1 MIASIRRIAGNAAS
15 IFINT
20 VVNRAT
26 TFVLYALI
34 ARHLGAHEFG
44 QLSLALTLF
53 YTFQVFAAAGLST
66 LITREVAKDRT
77 KTDQYL
83 VNGSMVVIV
92 SSLLSITALLLFV
105 WLMNYSLDTGAVILL
120 MSLGLLPY
128 ALSAICEA
136 VFQAW
141 EMMHYIAYANMSV
154 NIAKVGLGFL
164 ALASGYGL
172 YGLVLLLVASHVT
185 VLGIEWWLT
194 LRHIARPGWKID
206 PRFSLDM
213 TRSTGTFLGIDGII
227 AIVASIS
234 PVLLSKLTSE
244 TEVGLYS
251 AANQVMVPV
260 VLVFQS
266 IALSVFPMMC
276 RKFDSDLP
284 SLKWISGRVIE
295 LQIAIVLPIV
305 VGLFFLAD
313 SALLLLY
320 GKQEFLPAAPA
331 LRIMVWALVLGA
343 LNSVLGRA
351 LLASLRESVN
361 LRIVT
366 VNALVNLGLSLLL
379 ISRFGLLGAAVAALL
394 VAVVNFGQHYA
405 RVHRLLFALP
415 LVRLMWKPTVAT
427 ACMAGYLAAAAS
439 QGIWLTVTIA
449 GAIYAGVLLAL
460 AIWSNGGPRQFK
472 ARYMYLWSE

>member
-206 PRFSLDM
+206 PRFSLEHRVERLSDDVPEVRL
-213 TRSTGTFLGIDGII
+213 RSAESEMDLG
-227 AIVASIS
+227 ARHR
-234 PVLLSKLTSE
+234 
-244 TEVGLYS
+244 
-251 AANQVMVPV
+251 AADCDCP
-260 VLVFQS
+260 
-266 IALSVFPMMC
+266 ADRGRSVF
-276 RKFDSDLP
+276 
-284 SLKWISGRVIE
+284 SGR
-295 LQIAIVLPIV
+295 
-305 VGLFFLAD
+305 
-313 SALLLLY
+313 
-320 GKQEFLPAAPA
+320 
-331 LRIMVWALVLGA
+331 
-343 LNSVLGRA
+343 
-351 LLASLRESVN
+351 
-361 LRIVT
+361 
-366 VNALVNLGLSLLL
+366 
-379 ISRFGLLGAAVAALL
+379 LGAAAPV
-394 VAVVNFGQHYA
+394 
-405 RVHRLLFALP
+405 
-415 LVRLMWKPTVAT
+415 W
-427 ACMAGYLAAAAS
+427 
-439 QGIWLTVTIA
+439 
-449 GAIYAGVLLAL
+449 
-460 AIWSNGGPRQFK
+460 
-472 ARYMYLWSE
+472 